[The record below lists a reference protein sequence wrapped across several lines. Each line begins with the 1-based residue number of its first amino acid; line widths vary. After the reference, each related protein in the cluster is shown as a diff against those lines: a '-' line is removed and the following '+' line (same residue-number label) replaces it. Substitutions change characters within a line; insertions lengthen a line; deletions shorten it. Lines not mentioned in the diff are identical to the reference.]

1 MRTEK
6 DVLDMSFSYQRK
18 KARVGVITVGHEPY
32 WGQFPGLRDELEGNG
47 RQFEGLLRQQ
57 DVEVVSGGFVDNVD
71 KSYVAAAYLK
81 SQDIDFLFVNLSTYV
96 TSSSAA
102 TAIVNLSLPTVLV
115 ALQPLSRLDY
125 QKTTTYMQL
134 ANDNIC
140 SLPEIAGVLVRAG
153 KPAAG
158 MIVGTL
164 NDDPRVVIQLKEWC
178 QVANARSAFKYAR
191 IGYLGH
197 TYEGMYDMNSDPT
210 AFTLAFGSHVQML
223 EMCDL
228 AKLVNGVTPK
238 EIAEKVEEINSI
250 FKIADPF
257 IDPITR
263 VVKQEDLDW
272 AAKVAVGLDKLVVE
286 NGLTGLAYYYRGLD
300 NNEYERIAANMVLGN
315 SLLTGKGF
323 PLAGEADL
331 KTCAA
336 MLIMDRLGA
345 GGSFAELHPCDFN
358 DDIVL
363 VGHDGP
369 HNIKISDGQPII
381 RGLDVFHG
389 KSGSGIGV
397 EFSIQTGP
405 VTLLSISQTTNGK
418 FKLIATEGQSIK
430 GPIPQTGNTNTRCH
444 FGCSVAE
451 FVEKWCSAGPT
462 HHFALGI
469 GHVGSQIRKM
479 AQVLDIELQ
488 IV

>member
-1 MRTEK
+1 MS
-6 DVLDMSFSYQRK
+6 VLFNRN
-18 KARVGVITVGHEPY
+18 KARIGVVSVGHEPY
-32 WGQFPGLRDELEGNG
+32 WGQFEGLKEELVGNG
-47 RQFEGLLRQQ
+47 QTFERMVQEL
-57 DVEVVSGGFVDNVD
+57 DVEVVSGGFIDNVD
-71 KSYVAAAYLK
+71 RSFQAGAYLK
-81 SQDIDFLFVNLSTYV
+81 SQDIDLLFVYLSTYV

-102 TAIVNLSLPTVLV
+102 TVIMNVGVPTVLV

-140 SLPEIAGVLVRAG
+140 SLPEIGGVLIRAG

-164 NDDPRVVIQLKEWC
+164 HDDPRVKQELTEWC
-178 QVANARSAFKYAR
+178 QAATASRAFKHAK

-210 AFTLAFGSHVQML
+210 AFTAAFGSHVQML

-228 AKLVNGVTPK
+228 AKLVNGVK
-238 EIAEKVEEINSI
+238 KSEISDKINEIQSI
-250 FKIADPF
+250 FTISDPF
-257 IDPITR
+257 LDPITR
-263 VVKQEDLDW
+263 PIKQEDLEW
-272 AAKVAVGLDKLVVE
+272 SAQVAVGLDKLIE
-286 NGLTGLAYYYRGLD
+286 EFDLTGLAYYYKGLD
-300 NNEYERIAANMVLGN
+300 GNEYERIGSNMVLGN
-315 SLLTGKGF
+315 SLLTGKGI

-345 GGSFAELHPCDFN
+345 GGSFAELHPCDFV

-369 HNIKISDGQPII
+369 HNIKIADGQPVI

-389 KSGSGIGV
+389 KAGSGIGV
-397 EFSIQTGP
+397 EFSIKSGP
-405 VTLLSISQTTNGK
+405 VTLLGISQTADGK
-418 FKLIATEGQSIK
+418 YKMIATEGESIK
-430 GPIPQTGNTNTRCH
+430 GEIPQTGNTNTRCS
-444 FGCSVAE
+444 FNCSVAE
-451 FVEKWCSAGPT
+451 FIEKWCAAGPT
-462 HHFALGI
+462 HHFALGV
-469 GHVGSQIRKM
+469 GHENKKLKKVAALM
-479 AQVLDIELQ
+479 NLELQ